1 MPVHQFATRLPSVDD
16 SRSVSTSTTWS
27 PRVRRRRTRTLIAL
41 PWVRSD
47 ATVGPTRVDERRAA

>member
-1 MPVHQFATRLPSVDD
+1 MPVHQFAIRLPSADD
-16 SRSVSTSTTWS
+16 IRPAAASTTGP
-27 PRVRRRRTRTLIAL
+27 PRVRRSRTLIAL